1 VGKVRFEIHVLSYN
15 SRYTLD
21 KETQQV
27 QPGTRLGPYE
37 VTAPIGAGGMGEV
50 YRARDTR
57 LGRDVAIK
65 VLPAEFAADPDRLRR
80 FEQEARAAGQLNHP
94 NILTVHDT
102 GTHEGAPYIVTEL
115 LEGEALRE
123 RLRSGGLGVRKAVE
137 IAVQI
142 AHGLAAAHEK
152 GIIHRDLKP
161 ANVFVTKDGHV
172 KILDFGVAKLIHPEV
187 KVDPYARTTTSGPTT
202 EAGAVVGT
210 AGYISPEQLRGL
222 PADHRSDIFAL
233 GCVLYEML
241 SGKAPFLKDTG
252 ADTAAAILNEEP
264 AAIVVPGRE
273 VPTSLRAVL
282 ERCLEKSPEERFQSA
297 RDLAFDLGLLSS
309 VSGVERVPGARA
321 MRHPWR
327 RPLVLG
333 GGVAVLAGLLVLAA
347 ALGRHTARQSVPS
360 FSQLTFHQGYTGLAR
375 FAADGET
382 IIYSAAWENGARR
395 LYLKR
400 PDAPEALALDL
411 PGAFFFAV
419 SKRGEV
425 ALVASP
431 PLEGLLA
438 ASPGVLARAPLSGGT
453 PREIV
458 EPVTYAEWTP
468 DGSQLAVVRSQGGRR
483 YLEFPPG
490 KVLYETAGNISSPR
504 FSPDGERIAFAD
516 HPYPSDDRGS
526 VAVVARSGKVR
537 RLTSEW
543 SSVRG
548 LAWSPSGR
556 EIWFT
561 ASEAGFAR
569 ALYAVTTAARLRV
582 LLRAPGDLVL
592 GDVSPAGRAVVAREE
607 VRIGI
612 LAHVGG
618 EEKERDLTWLG
629 NGLPADISADGKL
642 LLFFEQASVL
652 GAEYT
657 VCLRRMDGSPPVVLG
672 KGIAYALSPDGAW
685 VLASLPSPEAP
696 LMLLPIGPGEAKEI
710 KLPGISHRGA
720 VFFPDGRS
728 ILVEGYEAG
737 HGARLYRV
745 GLGGGAPRAVT
756 AEGVFPI
763 GSARFTISPDG
774 EWVAATGGGAGPG
787 RGPNVWLYPIGGGER
802 HKLPGI
808 TQTAVP
814 IRWSADG
821 TALLVAEPGRPTRI
835 VRVDV
840 ATGQRVM
847 VKELV
852 PTDPLARAGYM
863 VLMTPDEKTYAYVYR
878 RQLSELYLVEGLR

>member
-1 VGKVRFEIHVLSYN
+1 
-15 SRYTLD
+15 
-21 KETQQV
+21 
-27 QPGTRLGPYE
+27 
-37 VTAPIGAGGMGEV
+37 MGEV
-50 YRARDTR
+50 YRAKDER

-65 VLPAEFAADPDRLRR
+65 VLPAEYAVAPDRLWR

-115 LEGEALRE
+115 LEGDTLRE

-202 EAGAVVGT
+202 EAGSVVGT

-241 SGKAPFLKDTG
+241 SGKSPFVKDTG
-252 ADTAAAILNEEP
+252 ADTAAAILHEEP
-264 AAIVVPGRE
+264 APIVVPGRG
-273 VPTSLRAVL
+273 VPVALRAVVA
-282 ERCLEKSPEERFQSA
+282 RCLEKQPEERFQSA
-297 RDLAFDLGLLSS
+297 RDLAFDLGLLSG
-309 VSGVERVPGARA
+309 VSGVERVPTEPAVGRQ
-321 MRHPWR
+321 WR

-333 GGVAVLAGLLVLAA
+333 SGVAVLAGLLVLAA
-347 ALGRHTARQSVPS
+347 AVGRHTARQSVPS

-382 IIYSAAWENGARR
+382 IVYSAAWEDGTRR

-400 PDAPEALALDL
+400 PDAPEALPLEL
-411 PGAFFFAV
+411 PGAYFFAV
-419 SKRGEV
+419 SRRGEV
-425 ALVASP
+425 ALVVP
-431 PLEGLLA
+431 PPDGLGA
-438 ASPGVLARAPLSGGT
+438 VSPGVLARAPLSGGA

-458 EPVTYAEWTP
+458 EPVTFAEWTP
-468 DGSQLAVVRSQGGRR
+468 DGSELAVVRTEGGRR
-483 YLEFPPG
+483 RLEFPPG
-490 KVLYETAGNISSPR
+490 KVLYETAGNISSLR
-504 FSPDGERIAFAD
+504 FSPDGELIAFSD

-526 VAVVARSGKVR
+526 VAVIDRSGKVR
-537 RLTSEW
+537 KLTSEW
-543 SSVRG
+543 QSVRG
-548 LAWSPSGR
+548 LAWSPNGG
-556 EIWFT
+556 EIWFA

-569 ALYAVTTAARLRV
+569 ALYAVTTAGRLRV

-607 VRIGI
+607 SRIGI
-612 LAHVGG
+612 LAHVDG

-629 NGLPADISADGKL
+629 NGLPVDISPDGKL

-652 GAEYT
+652 GAEYS
-657 VCLRRMDGSPPVVLG
+657 VCLRRTDGSPPVVLG
-672 KGIAYALSPDGAW
+672 KGIAYALSPDGVW

-696 LMLLPIGPGEAKEI
+696 LLLLPRGPGEAKEI
-710 KLPGISHRGA
+710 KLPGLSHRGA

-745 GLGGGAPRAVT
+745 GLDGGLPRAVT
-756 AEGVFPI
+756 AEGIFPI
-763 GSARFTISPDG
+763 GNARFTISPDG
-774 EWVAATGGGAGPG
+774 KWVAATGPGAGTG
-787 RGPNVWLYPIGGGER
+787 RGPNVWLYPIEGGER
-802 HKLPGI
+802 RKLPGV
-808 TQTAVP
+808 TQVAVP

-821 TALLVAEPGRPTRI
+821 AAVLVAEPDRTTKIVTTKI

-840 ATGQRVM
+840 ATGQRIV
-847 VKELV
+847 VRELV
-852 PTDPLARAGYM
+852 PADPLARAGPL
-863 VLMTPDEKTYAYVYR
+863 VVMTPDEKTYAYTCR

>member
-1 VGKVRFEIHVLSYN
+1 
-15 SRYTLD
+15 
-21 KETQQV
+21 V

-37 VTAPIGAGGMGEV
+37 VVAQIGSGGMGEV

-57 LGRDVAIK
+57 LDRDVAIK
-65 VLPAEFAADPDRLRR
+65 VMPAEFAADPDRLRR
-80 FEQEARAAGQLNHP
+80 FEQEARAVAALNHP
-94 NILTVHDT
+94 NILAIHDV
-102 GTHEGAPYIVTEL
+102 GTHEGAPYIVAEL
-115 LEGEALRE
+115 LEGESLHD
-123 RLRSGGLGVRKAVE
+123 RLRSGGLPVRKAVE
-137 IAVQI
+137 TAVQI

-187 KVDPYARTTTSGPTT
+187 KVDPYAKTTTSGPTT

-241 SGKAPFLKDTG
+241 SGKPPFLKDTG
-252 ADTAAAILNEEP
+252 ADTAAAILHEEP
-264 AAIVVPGRE
+264 APLTTPGRE
-273 VPTSLRAVL
+273 VPSSLRAVV
-282 ERCLEKSPEERFQSA
+282 ERCLEKQPDERFQSA
-297 RDLAFDLGLLSS
+297 RDLAFDMGLLSS
-309 VSGVERVPGARA
+309 VSGLERVPEARA
-321 MRHPWR
+321 VRHPWR
-327 RPLVLG
+327 RAFALG
-333 GGVAVLAGLLVLAA
+333 GGVVVLAGLLVLAA

-360 FSQLTFHQGYTGLAR
+360 FSQLTFHQGYTGMAR

-382 IIYSAAWENGARR
+382 IVYSAAWEDGTRR

-400 PDAPEALALDL
+400 PDAPEALPLDL

-419 SKRGEV
+419 SRSGEV
-425 ALVASP
+425 ALVASAP
-431 PLEGLLA
+431 EGAPA
-438 ASPGVLARAPLSGGT
+438 ATPGVLARAPLSGGT

-458 EPVTYAEWTP
+458 ESVTFAEWTP
-468 DGSQLAVVRSQGGRR
+468 DGSELAVVRTVGGRR
-483 YLEFPPG
+483 HLEFPPG

-504 FSPDGERIAFAD
+504 FSPDGERIAFSD

-526 VAVVARSGKVR
+526 VAVVDRSGKVR

-548 LAWSPSGR
+548 LAWSPRGD
-556 EIWFT
+556 EIWFA

-569 ALYAVTTAARLRV
+569 ALYAVTTAGRLRV

-607 VRIGI
+607 VRMGI
-612 LAHVGG
+612 LARVGG
-618 EEKERDLTWLG
+618 EDKERDLTWLG
-629 NGLPADISADGKL
+629 NGLPVDISPDGKL
-642 LLFFEQASVL
+642 LLFFEQANIV
-652 GAEYT
+652 GADYA
-657 VCLRRMDGSPPVVLG
+657 VCLRRTDGAPPVVLG
-672 KGIAYALSPDGAW
+672 KGVAYALSPDGAW
-685 VLASLPSPEAP
+685 VLGSLPSPEAP

-745 GLGGGAPRAVT
+745 GLDGGLPRAVT
-756 AEGVFPI
+756 AEGIFPI
-763 GSARFTISPDG
+763 GNAKFTISPDG
-774 EWVAATGGGAGPG
+774 EWVAATGGGSGPG

-802 HKLPGI
+802 RKLPGA
-808 TQTAVP
+808 TQVAIP

-821 TALLVAEPGRPTRI
+821 AAVLVAEPGRPTRI

-840 ATGQRVM
+840 ATGQRV
-847 VKELV
+847 VIKELA
-852 PTDPLARAGYM
+852 PADPLARASYM
-863 VLMTPDEKTYAYVYR
+863 VVMTPDEKTYAYAYR
-878 RQLSELYLVEGLR
+878 RRLSELYLVEGLR